1 MQTLA
6 LECAGCDHIY
16 IDHGVSGI
24 ATKREGLDKLL
35 ADLREGDAL
44 FVWRLDRLGR
54 SLSHLVE
61 MVKELEDRGVSFCSL
76 KEALD
81 TRTPVGR
88 LCFHIIA
95 AISEYERE
103 MNAER
108 SKAGMQAAR
117 ERGVQ
122 IGRPRKLSAVDVKR
136 ISTALAA
143 GSPLDSLAAS
153 YGVHPRTVY
162 RALETCDETI
172 V

>member
-1 MQTLA
+1 MQVLA
-6 LECAGCDHIY
+6 LECAGCERIY

-24 ATKREGLDKLL
+24 TKQREGLDELL
-35 ADLREGDAL
+35 ADLKHGDAL

-54 SLSHLVE
+54 SLSHLVQ
-61 MVKELEDRGVSFCSL
+61 MVEGLEERGVTFCSL

-81 TRTPVGR
+81 TATPVGR

-117 ERGVQ
+117 ERGVK
-122 IGRPRKLSAVDVKR
+122 IGRPKKLSIRDVER
-136 ISTALAA
+136 ISTALKN
-143 GSPLDSLAAS
+143 GSPIDVLAAS

-162 RALETCDETI
+162 RALEET
-172 V
+172 